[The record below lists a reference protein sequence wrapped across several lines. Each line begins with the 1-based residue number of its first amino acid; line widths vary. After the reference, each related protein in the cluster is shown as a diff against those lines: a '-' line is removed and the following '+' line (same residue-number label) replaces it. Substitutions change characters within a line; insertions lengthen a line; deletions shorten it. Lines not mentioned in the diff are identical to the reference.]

1 MRGTVRSIQTIC
13 ESMLNFTVVVT
24 LAILLS
30 VMVSTS
36 AQEAV
41 DIQPAQREQAAPAS
55 ATPQPSPGTDSI
67 AAPNLPDPSQIDEI
81 FKQTSLGKEADDR
94 RLHLEWREL
103 SNRVVSDP
111 DVVAAKKAA
120 QVAHTDLEKREKL
133 RTYYNIYYGKMRALA
148 SSAELKAGLDRVK
161 DAHLAYLNQPRVR
174 PGPGAP
180 SPTPTPERKK
190 HPKKK

>member
-1 MRGTVRSIQTIC
+1 MQIGRIC
-13 ESMLNFTVVVT
+13 K
-24 LAILLS
+24 
-30 VMVSTS
+30 
-36 AQEAV
+36 
-41 DIQPAQREQAAPAS
+41 QA
-55 ATPQPSPGTDSI
+55 
-67 AAPNLPDPSQIDEI
+67 L
-81 FKQTSLGKEADDR
+81 LGKEAYGR

-103 SNRVVSDP
+103 SKRLVSDP

-120 QVAHTDLEKREKL
+120 QVAPTDLEKREKL

-190 HPKKK
+190 HTNKM